1 MTNISLYTITSCLIL
16 DKDGKRLYGKY
27 YQTQTLH
34 PELTTLAQQVEFEK
48 KIFDKIN
55 RVNQDIL
62 LFNSNLVVY
71 KQVNDVLLIIVANL
85 DENES
90 LIYQLLSN
98 LNDSLNILLDNTLDK
113 VTILEKYDM
122 VSLCV
127 DEAIDDGVILE
138 IDSSVLVS
146 RVTNPPSGASLGQD
160 LNLNKIDI
168 SEKGFLNALS
178 FASKKIG
185 ERLQQGL

>member
-1 MTNISLYTITSCLIL
+1 MDISLYTITACLIL
-16 DKDGKRLYGKY
+16 DKDCKRIYGKY
-27 YQTQTLH
+27 YQTKELH
-34 PELTTLAQQVEFEK
+34 PELSTLNQQNEFEK
-48 KIFDKIN
+48 KLFERIN

-62 LFNSNLVVY
+62 LFDSNLIVY
-71 KQVNDVLLIIVANL
+71 KQINDIILVIVANS

-98 LNDSLNILLDNTLDK
+98 LNESLNILLDNTLDK
-113 VTILEKYDM
+113 LTILEKYDM

-127 DEAIDDGVILE
+127 DEAIDDGIILE
-138 IDSSVLVS
+138 IDPSVLVS
-146 RVTNPPSGASLGQD
+146 RVTNPPSNMSLGQD
-160 LNLNKIDI
+160 LNLNKIDL